1 MRFLPLLVLVSQ
13 LAAAQVVSSPNEQAS
28 SGPAKRDDNGY
39 SKVVSWDKYSLIV
52 NGQRIFV
59 HGGEFHPF
67 RLPVPD
73 LWTDVL
79 QKYKAAGLNAVSIY
93 FHWGMSN
100 PSKGVLDFDGVRALQ
115 PLLDAAKE
123 VGLWVILRPGPYIN
137 AETSAGGMPHW
148 VTAEVPGYLRTN
160 SSSYTEAY
168 TPYWEYMAEITAKN
182 QITAGGPIILI
193 QIDNEYVQY
202 DSSGGNPG
210 KAGYFDDLEKA
221 LRKKG
226 VVIPTTYNDPGMNGN
241 FVSGEG
247 KVDIYGIDSYPGGF
261 DCRIGAPLTSL
272 TTNYYQYHV
281 ATNPSQPF
289 LIPEFQ
295 SGSIEPWGPTSVG
308 YERCRVTFGSD
319 YESLF
324 NINLWANNVKMVSYY
339 MAYGGTS
346 WGHIPFHKVY
356 TSYDYG
362 AAIAENRW
370 ITAKYQEL
378 KRQGLFLRSAKEFIT
393 TDFVGNSTDSTIVPV
408 SNSEVYVTYLKN
420 PTSGGGFYIARHTD
434 STSNSTVTF
443 KLGVNTSSGSLQL
456 PTSSS
461 GITIPGRRSQ
471 ITVTDFLYGS
481 SRALYSTASI
491 LFAGSIGSRDV
502 LYLYGD
508 PGIQYEAAIKF
519 SGTPTTTNS
528 NVASLGASVQGA
540 TLLKIKPSTSGLTF
554 VYDNSRLII
563 VSATSVADTF
573 WSPAIAGSGNY
584 GSYWSFGSTSAVL
597 IWGPQLVRDADLQ
610 GSKLSITGD
619 VQTSSSTDITIIAP
633 ANISS
638 VSLNGKALAVTPS
651 PKIKGILT
659 AKYSSSKPGIN
670 LPSLSSGWKYFDS
683 LPEIKQN
690 YSDQGW
696 NSANKQKTNSP
707 FKPYYGDSNGP
718 ILYGCDY
725 GFCEGQVFWKGHF
738 KATGAEKGVNLTIN
752 GGEAFAASVWLNG
765 KFVKSTYGK
774 STYPAYTWPVL
785 DPAIEET
792 DEFFEFPSGSLLAGK
807 ENVLTVLHDNMGL
820 NETNDWNAET
830 SKSPRGIRGYKLQGA
845 DTTFNSWKVQGK
857 LGGYTDYPDKTRG
870 VLNEGGFYAERAGY
884 HLPALPTSV
893 TNAWVTRSPSQ
904 GPPTTSPGVGFFRK
918 EFKLDIDSSLDA
930 ALSFNFKDIGSNPH
944 WRATLWVNGW
954 TMGRVV
960 GDMGPQFKFPVHEGI
975 LDYDGTN
982 VVAVAIWA
990 LEPGAVKVDVSMAV
1004 DAVVEGGIGKVGVV
1018 GTTSKWQSRT
1028 GLV

>member
-1 MRFLPLLVLVSQ
+1 MRFLPLLVLASQ
-13 LAAAQVVSSPNEQAS
+13 LAAANAVTSSSEHANPN
-28 SGPAKRDDNGY
+28 PVKRDDNGY
-39 SKVVSWDKYSLIV
+39 TKAVSWDKYSLTV

-73 LWTDVL
+73 LWTDVF
-79 QKYKAAGLNAVSIY
+79 QKYKAAGLNTVSIY
-93 FHWGMSN
+93 FHWGLSN

-123 VGLWVILRPGPYIN
+123 IGLWVRRLPQTCHRYLGPYIN

-210 KAGYFDDLEKA
+210 KAGYFDDLQKA

-247 KVDIYGIDSYPGGF
+247 KVDIYGIDSYTGGF
-261 DCRIGAPLTSL
+261 DCRIGAPLTSVA
-272 TTNYYQYHV
+272 TNYNQYHV
-281 ATNPSQPF
+281 ATNPSQPLF
-289 LIPEFQ
+289 IPEFQ

-370 ITAKYQEL
+370 ITPKYQEL

-393 TDFVGNSTDSTIVPV
+393 TDVVGNSTDSAIVPV
-408 SNSEVYVTYLKN
+408 TNSDVYVTYLKN
-420 PTSGGGFYIARHTD
+420 PTTGAGFYIARHAD
-434 STSNSTVTF
+434 STSN
-443 KLGVNTSSGSLQL
+443 
-456 PTSSS
+456 
-461 GITIPGRRSQ
+461 
-471 ITVTDFLYGS
+471 
-481 SRALYSTASI
+481 
-491 LFAGSIGSRDV
+491 
-502 LYLYGD
+502 
-508 PGIQYEAAIKF
+508 
-519 SGTPTTTNS
+519 
-528 NVASLGASVQGA
+528 
-540 TLLKIKPSTSGLTF
+540 
-554 VYDNSRLII
+554 
-563 VSATSVADTF
+563 
-573 WSPAIAGSGNY
+573 
-584 GSYWSFGSTSAVL
+584 
-597 IWGPQLVRDADLQ
+597 
-610 GSKLSITGD
+610 
-619 VQTSSSTDITIIAP
+619 
-633 ANISS
+633 
-638 VSLNGKALAVTPS
+638 
-651 PKIKGILT
+651 
-659 AKYSSSKPGIN
+659 IN
-670 LPSLSSGWKYFDS
+670 LPNLSSGWKYFDS

-690 YSDQGW
+690 YSDKGW
-696 NSANKQKTNSP
+696 SLANKKTTNSP

-718 ILYGCDY
+718 ILYGCEY
-725 GFCEGQVFWKGHF
+725 KFCEGQVFWKGHF

-792 DEFFEFPSGSLLAGK
+792 DEFFQFPAGSLLAGK
-807 ENVLTVLHDNMGL
+807 DNVLTILHDNMGL

-845 DTTFNSWKVQGK
+845 DTTFDLWKVQGK
-857 LGGYTDYPDKTRG
+857 LGGYTDYPDKIRG

-884 HLPALPTSV
+884 HLPALPASV
-893 TNAWVTRSPSQ
+893 TNTWTSRSPPQ
-904 GPPTTSPGVGFFRK
+904 GLSTSSPGVGFFRK
-918 EFKLDIDSSLDA
+918 QFTLDINSSLDA
-930 ALSFNFKDIGSNPH
+930 ALSFNFKDVGSNPH
-944 WRATLWVNGW
+944 WRATLWINGW
-954 TMGRVV
+954 AMGRVV
-960 GDMGPQFKFPVHEGI
+960 GDMGPQFKFPVQEGI
-975 LDYDGTN
+975 LNYDGTN
-982 VVAVAIWA
+982 VVAVAIWV

-1004 DAVVEGGIGKVGVV
+1004 DAVVEGGIGKVSVV
-1018 GTTSKWQSRT
+1018 GATSTWQPRM